1 MPRKIFITEEMA
13 NKIFATNDVN
23 EYLAKALDSHE
34 TFFGGDN
41 PAFPPVEGLTFEH
54 ALAIRGY
61 EQAKK
66 EATEEMLSMPVAEK
80 KNLLSQIMSK
90 CQELENEHQ
99 KQLEKLCFN
108 IVNRMFAIPNGAITF
123 RCHLVN
129 DMSKHDR
136 NLRAKPEDSPE
147 MEYDSIKEMKSLKT
161 EVAKRQ
167 IVNALI
173 MGAALQYSKLPKQYI
188 GEVYEID
195 PELPKL
201 YKDYA
206 TLNALVMYEDKVPE
220 ITEQNKLQGGLVE
233 VRMSGIGKRTLV
245 ESFGTIF
252 PVMLCESIRGFME
265 LFSSH
270 GLPEKKT
277 SAEYVM
283 KKCDCVEAEV
293 WNMILGP
300 EMWNIFVSTLGDMDI
315 KYLPLL
321 FTRINELDADE
332 FCEIMEEVFGKTKNG
347 KGIMEDFVAD
357 VIDEIDYED
366 FEDSV
371 AMKNVNKN
379 LISEKYMTVE
389 ELDAI

>member
-1 MPRKIFITEEMA
+1 MA
-13 NKIFATNDVN
+13 DKLFASNDVS

-41 PAFPPVEGLTFEH
+41 PSFPPVEGLTFEH
-54 ALAIRGY
+54 LLAMRGY
-61 EQAKK
+61 DEAKK
-66 EATEEMLSMPVAEK
+66 GASEEILSMPVEK
-80 KNLLSQIMSK
+80 KKDLLSKIVVR
-90 CQELENEHQ
+90 CQGLEEQNR
-99 KQLEKLCFN
+99 KALEKLCFN
-108 IVNRMFAIPNGAITF
+108 IVNKLFAIPNGAITF

-129 DMSKHDR
+129 DLQGRDR
-136 NLRAKPEDSPE
+136 NLRAKPEDSPD
-147 MEYDSIKEMKSLKT
+147 MEYDSIREMRSLKT

-167 IVNALI
+167 VVNALV
-173 MGAALQYSKLPKQYI
+173 MGAAMKYSKLPKQFI

-206 TLNALVMYEDKVPE
+206 TLNSLILYEDKLPE
-220 ITEQNKLQGGLVE
+220 VSEQTKFQGGMVE
-233 VRMSGIGKRTLV
+233 VHVAGVGMRTLV
-245 ESFGTIF
+245 ESYGTIF
-252 PVMLCESIRGFME
+252 PVLLCESIRGFME

-270 GLPEKKT
+270 GLPNKKT

-300 EMWNIFVSTLGDMDI
+300 EMWNMFVSVMGDMDI
-315 KYLPLL
+315 KYLPML
-321 FTRINELDADE
+321 FTRISELDAEE
-332 FCEIMEEVFGKTKNG
+332 FCEIMQEVFGKTRNG
-347 KGIMEDFVAD
+347 KAIMEELVAE
-357 VIDEIDYED
+357 VVDEIDYED

-371 AMKNVNKN
+371 AMKNMRKN
-379 LISEKYMTVE
+379 LIAEKYMTVE